1 MIELLNPITCIKCG
15 KRLVKGDKVV
25 IHSDGRLWCSPCYP
39 ERPGEWAE
47 QSPPAAPPPT
57 NCQNEPAF
65 PGARTVVFS
74 IRAPDMVCHQP
85 TEFCATE
92 EPHSWTACGEVSGDR
107 GAAPPTDEM
116 VKLVRDM
123 IAADIVE
130 NGAGVR
136 TLVVREALS
145 AILSPGSTPLPPTPT
160 LTTAQ
165 QGNVNELE
173 MGDGLYYVAQEAA
186 FAPGIVKEWPAVIKH
201 PKDKN
206 GRLVRRK
213 WPKSGGLSQGEPTE

>member
-1 MIELLNPITCIKCG
+1 MIPTSMTPGCMNDCKHQNMEALPVLVELGKLLRVPEGECILCHSRAGAVTPESADYWRREYAREHDAYLN
-15 KRLVKGDKVV
+15 L
-25 IHSDGRLWCSPCYP
+25 H
-39 ERPGEWAE
+39 AE
-47 QSPPAAPPPT
+47 YLTLLA
-57 NCQNEPAF
+57 
-65 PGARTVVFS
+65 
-74 IRAPDMVCHQP
+74 
-85 TEFCATE
+85 
-92 EPHSWTACGEVSGDR
+92 GDR

-136 TLVVREALS
+136 TIVVREALS